1 MKYYAADGQ
10 GPININCMQDAGRLG
25 VIGAEE
31 IQVHQVRLHLSAASA
46 AEDFVTKIDSGIDQR
61 FDVVLD
67 TKAMNGL
74 LDYVYRPSLPDYLRG
89 NDDLIITKTNAA
101 ALTWSVVVVYDKV

>member
-1 MKYYAADGQ
+1 MKYYAVDGQ
-10 GPININCMQDAGRLG
+10 GPINVRCRQDIGRF
-25 VIGAEE
+25 GAIAPEE

-74 LDYVYRPSLPDYLRG
+74 TDYVYRPYLPDYLRSD
-89 NDDLIITKTNAA
+89 DDLLITKTNAA
-101 ALTWSVVVVYDKV
+101 ALTWAITVVYDEI